1 MGGGSRVPIMTA
13 YRQEALACAA
23 ALAGGPRSVRALKAI
38 SPDAPKILLGNVYGW
53 FVRIERGIYG
63 LTDAGQAAL
72 VHWPTL
78 ERAISVA

>member
-23 ALAGGPRSVRALKAI
+23 ALVAGPCSVQALKAT

-53 FVRIERGIYG
+53 FLRIERGIYG

-72 VHWPTL
+72 VRWPTL
-78 ERAISVA
+78 ERATRVA